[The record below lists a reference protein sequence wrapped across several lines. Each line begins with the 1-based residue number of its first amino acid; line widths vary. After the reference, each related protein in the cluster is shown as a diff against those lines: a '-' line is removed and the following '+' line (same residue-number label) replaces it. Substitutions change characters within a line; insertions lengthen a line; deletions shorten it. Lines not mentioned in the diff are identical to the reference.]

1 MVLRKTLTWMLAVGL
16 TLAGLP
22 LAAQD
27 YSPDTVWGQVPTGAT
42 AASQAVLTDASGN
55 VVATVPIVAGKF
67 SFENVVP
74 GQYYVVLRDA
84 AGTQLARS
92 HPAQMTASTVVRAIF
107 DDSPAAAAVVAS
119 TGGGLGTTT
128 WLLIALGAAGITT
141 AIVLATGDDDD
152 AASPAR

>member
-1 MVLRKTLTWMLAVGL
+1 MMLRKTLTWILAAGL

-27 YSPDTVWGQVPTGAT
+27 YAPDTVWGQVPTGAT
-42 AASQAVLTDASGN
+42 AASHAVLTDASGN

-92 HPAQMTASTVVRAIF
+92 HPAQMTASAVTRAIF
-107 DDSPAAAAVVAS
+107 DDSPAAAAVVA
-119 TGGGLGTTT
+119 TGGGLSTTT

-152 AASPAR
+152 AVSPTR